1 MGYTGVGERK
11 NMFKFAKKIKFFILS
26 LQDKMLSRKLAPH
39 LEKSFSNK
47 DSKIVLS
54 GSETLTLNSETNRKI
69 EHVIQG
75 VSDIAKSGLENPQKL
90 LDYITAKGTE
100 VFRVKNAVKILE
112 KINEHEG
119 LITELHGAKALYL
132 NIFVKKQFSIRTNP
146 MFVIGTGE
154 IKPYYLLREFY
165 LWYALQMGLPGFNNS
180 AQENFKK
187 YFKNPNDPS
196 FKSLNYKAM
205 LELKEAIARDSEANE
220 FVMNIIKE
228 KEGGKNIFNKLNKGG
243 GTV

>member
-1 MGYTGVGERK
+1 MGYTRVGERK

-69 EHVIQG
+69 ELVKQG
-75 VSDIAKSGLENPQKL
+75 VSDIVKSGFENPQKL
-90 LDYITAKGTE
+90 LDYIAAKGTE

-132 NIFVKKQFSIRTNP
+132 NIFVKKKLSTRTKP

-154 IKPYYLLREFY
+154 IEVYYLLREFY
-165 LWYALQMGLPGFNNS
+165 LWYALQIGLPGFNNS

-187 YFKNPNDPS
+187 YFKNPNDKG

-205 LELKEAIARDSEANE
+205 SELKEAIARDGEANE
-220 FVMNIIKE
+220 FVMNLIKE
-228 KEGGKNIFNKLNKGG
+228 KDGGKNIFNKLNKGG

>member
-26 LQDKMLSRKLAPH
+26 LQEKMLSRKLAPH

-132 NIFVKKQFSIRTNP
+132 NIFVKKQFSIRTKP

-165 LWYALQMGLPGFNNS
+165 LWYALQMGLPGFNNRIP
-180 AQENFKK
+180 
-187 YFKNPNDPS
+187 KNTS
-196 FKSLNYKAM
+196 KTRMTRVLNH
-205 LELKEAIARDSEANE
+205 
-220 FVMNIIKE
+220 
-228 KEGGKNIFNKLNKGG
+228 
-243 GTV
+243 